1 MPIKSLLKVKLLRE
15 ETATRELAKA
25 KQTLAEKEAE
35 LKSKEKELT
44 EFIIFKKKEKIRL
57 FEELKARNGV
67 IMKEVNINHHHVSDL
82 HLKEME
88 KIQGINDAKKAL
100 ELAKEAYEAAKITY
114 FQKYK

>member
-44 EFIIFKKKEKIRL
+44 
-57 FEELKARNGV
+57 
-67 IMKEVNINHHHVSDL
+67 
-82 HLKEME
+82 
-88 KIQGINDAKKAL
+88 
-100 ELAKEAYEAAKITY
+100 
-114 FQKYK
+114 